1 MPDLDMVHAKPSAD
15 LKLRLEINEAIA
27 RLHAASRL
35 APAPDASSLG
45 SMIFK
50 LRAMLA
56 ALEPDPK
63 TPSR

>member
-1 MPDLDMVHAKPSAD
+1 MVHAKPPAD

-27 RLHAASRL
+27 RLYAASTL
-35 APAPDASSLG
+35 APAHDASRLG
-45 SMIFK
+45 SMISK

-56 ALEPDPK
+56 SLEPDPK